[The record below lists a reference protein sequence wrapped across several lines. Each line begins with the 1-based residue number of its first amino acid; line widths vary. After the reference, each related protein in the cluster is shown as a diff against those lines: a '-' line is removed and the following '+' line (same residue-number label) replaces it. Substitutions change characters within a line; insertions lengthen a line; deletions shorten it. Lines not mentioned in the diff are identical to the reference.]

1 MITYE
6 QLEEIY
12 RIYQVDL
19 DDGRA
24 SKMTDQAGG
33 INKEDFIQFAKDT
46 HLLDFDSAM
55 GEAMLLLSPRK
66 TRKQPQTPKKGQHR
80 NMEETVNEK
89 SCSSMLACFCSDKKM
104 RDEVK
109 EEQMDKVE
117 LAFRKFDLDGDGF
130 LSWEEFQQLG
140 KNLDQEQALRIFT
153 TCNQSGTG
161 LISLDEFHA
170 MVNRKYSQVAAQ
182 EEQEEDHQ
190 EHEEQIVIATVSE
203 TTFEN

>member
-1 MITYE
+1 MA
-6 QLEEIY
+6 QRDKEEDY
-12 RIYQVDL
+12 SWYLQVDL

-89 SCSSMLACFCSDKKM
+89 VMREFSFYNGILFLTKKFT
-104 RDEVK
+104 
-109 EEQMDKVE
+109 
-117 LAFRKFDLDGDGF
+117 A
-130 LSWEEFQQLG
+130 LS
-140 KNLDQEQALRIFT
+140 
-153 TCNQSGTG
+153 
-161 LISLDEFHA
+161 
-170 MVNRKYSQVAAQ
+170 
-182 EEQEEDHQ
+182 
-190 EHEEQIVIATVSE
+190 
-203 TTFEN
+203 